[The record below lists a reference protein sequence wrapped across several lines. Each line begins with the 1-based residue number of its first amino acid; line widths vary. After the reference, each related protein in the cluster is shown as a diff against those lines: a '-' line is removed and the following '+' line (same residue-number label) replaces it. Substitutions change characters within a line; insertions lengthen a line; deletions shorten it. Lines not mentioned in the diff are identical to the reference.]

1 MNFYEKIVQKVSR
14 NQESSFKIKLK
25 KFYKYGA
32 IPLNI
37 LKQTIEV
44 HLKYQTSTMNH
55 FSKKIKNSW
64 RIKKSELILLCKR
77 LDALQMENYRPESL
91 LTRISKVFEKVI

>member
-1 MNFYEKIVQKVSR
+1 MNFYEKIVKKVSR

-55 FSKKIKNSW
+55 FSK
-64 RIKKSELILLCKR
+64 
-77 LDALQMENYRPESL
+77 
-91 LTRISKVFEKVI
+91 